1 MNRLKRIKAKMKNIQ
16 YEIRIDD
23 QGKETRRIVDPEL
36 RLYILDLEKEKR
48 KIKDLRIKKLN
59 RII

>member
-36 RLYILDLEKEKR
+36 RFIYFRFRKR
-48 KIKDLRIKKLN
+48 KKENKRFENKKIK
-59 RII
+59 